1 MAKPTVELI
10 AALRRT
16 ADKLEKGA
24 GYQWGHMGAC
34 NCGHLAQELTGMSKG
49 EIHQYAMRKYGDWT
63 EQVMDFC
70 PTSGMPM
77 DLLISQMLEAGLSTE
92 DLKNLEKLSDKDIL
106 QRMPEDMRYPRH
118 NVKQDVV
125 TYMKVWAE
133 MLEERYLS
141 SETCMNTGFV
151 LEMITSVEEV

>member
-1 MAKPTVELI
+1 
-10 AALRRT
+10 
-16 ADKLEKGA
+16 
-24 GYQWGHMGAC
+24 
-34 NCGHLAQELTGMSKG
+34 
-49 EIHQYAMRKYGDWT
+49 
-63 EQVMDFC
+63 
-70 PTSGMPM
+70 M